1 MRLGAFIPALYFPV
15 IPMADAND
23 GIISKLAG
31 LALRFNELEQ
41 RLADPTVA
49 SSKEYPGL
57 VREHGRLSRVVGPY
71 RELEHAQERI
81 RQAKEMLGDP
91 EMEDLAKEELEEASG
106 DFERLLE
113 EVKGLI
119 IQSDALADR
128 TAIVEVRA
136 GTGGDEASLF
146 AGDLVRMYQMHAQ
159 RRGWKIDVID
169 LTEGDQGGC
178 KEAVLEIRGTGAYG
192 MMRYESGGHRVQ
204 RVPQTESQGRVHTSA
219 ATVAVL
225 PEAEDVEVEIK
236 DDDLIIERKRAGGA
250 GGQHVNKTESAIRV
264 THVPSGIVVSC
275 QDEKRQGANL
285 DRAMKV
291 LRSRIF
297 EMELQKA
304 AAERAAERKGQVGT
318 GDRSDRIRTY
328 NVPQNRISDHR
339 INWTSYDLD
348 RYLMGHMETVQEAM
362 IDNAKLELL
371 ETWDG
376 SL

>member
-1 MRLGAFIPALYFPV
+1 
-15 IPMADAND
+15 MADAND
-23 GIISKLAG
+23 GIIAKLG
-31 LALRFNELEQ
+31 HLAARFDELEQ

-49 SSKEYPGL
+49 SSREYPNL

-71 RELEHAQERI
+71 RDIEAARERLRQAQE
-81 RQAKEMLGDP
+81 MLADP
-91 EMEDLAKEELEEASG
+91 EMADLAREEMTEAG
-106 DFERLLE
+106 DLFERLIE

-119 IQSDALADR
+119 VQGDALADR

-136 GTGGDEASLF
+136 GTGGDEACLF

-159 RRGWKIDVID
+159 RRGWRLEVID
-169 LTEGDQGGC
+169 FTEGEQGGC
-178 KEAVLEIRGTGAYG
+178 KEAILEVRGTGAYG
-192 MMRYESGGHRVQ
+192 LMRYESGGHRVQ
-204 RVPQTESQGRVHTSA
+204 RVPATESQGRVHTSA

-225 PEAEDVEVEIK
+225 PEAEDVEVDIN

-304 AAERAAERKGQVGT
+304 AAARAAERKGQVGS

-328 NVPQNRISDHR
+328 NVPQNRLSDHR

-348 RYLMGHMETVQEAM
+348 RYLMGHLESLQEAM
-362 IDNAKLELL
+362 IDHAKLDLL
-371 ETWDG
+371 ENWDG
-376 SL
+376 RL

>member
-1 MRLGAFIPALYFPV
+1 MVEPY
-15 IPMADAND
+15 
-23 GIISKLAG
+23 K
-31 LALRFNELEQ
+31 EL
-41 RLADPTVA
+41 DH
-49 SSKEYPGL
+49 
-57 VREHGRLSRVVGPY
+57 VRD
-71 RELEHAQERI
+71 RI
-81 RQAKEMLGDP
+81 RQANEMLGDP
-91 EMEDLAKEELEEASG
+91 EMEDLAKEELEEAQS
-106 DFERLLE
+106 DFNRLLE

-159 RRGWKIDVID
+159 RRGWKVDVIE
-169 LTEGDQGGC
+169 LTEGEQGGC
-178 KEAVLEIRGTGAYG
+178 KEAVLEVRGSGAYG
-192 MMRYESGGHRVQ
+192 LMRYESGGHRVQ
-204 RVPQTESQGRVHTSA
+204 RVPATESQGRVHTSA

-304 AAERAAERKGQVGT
+304 ADARAAERVGLVGT

>member
-1 MRLGAFIPALYFPV
+1 
-15 IPMADAND
+15 MADAND
-23 GIISKLAG
+23 GIIAKLAG
-31 LALRFNELEQ
+31 LSLRFTELEQ
-41 RLADPTVA
+41 RIADPAVA
-49 SSKEYPGL
+49 SSKEYPSL
-57 VREHGRLSRVVGPY
+57 VREHGRLSRVIEPY
-71 RELEHAQERI
+71 KQLEHSRERMRQAQE
-81 RQAKEMLGDP
+81 MLADP
-91 EMEDLAKEELEEASG
+91 EMEDLAKEELEEAQA
-106 DFERLLE
+106 DFDRLLE

-159 RRGWKIDVID
+159 RRGWKVDVIE
-169 LTEGDQGGC
+169 LTEGEQGGC
-178 KEAVLEIRGTGAYG
+178 KEAVLEVRGTGAYG
-192 MMRYESGGHRVQ
+192 LMRYESGGHRVQ
-204 RVPQTESQGRVHTSA
+204 RVPATESQGRVHTSA

-304 AAERAAERKGQVGT
+304 AAARAAERKGQVGT

-328 NVPQNRISDHR
+328 NIPQNRISDHR

-348 RYLMGHMETVQEAM
+348 RYLMGHLETVQEAM
-362 IDNAKLELL
+362 IDNAKIELL

>member
-1 MRLGAFIPALYFPV
+1 
-15 IPMADAND
+15 MADDASAL
-23 GIISKLAG
+23 IAKLAH
-31 LALRFNELEQ
+31 LAARHDELEQ
-41 RLADPTVA
+41 RLADPAVA
-49 SSKEYPGL
+49 GSKEFPAL
-57 VREHGRLSRVVGPY
+57 VREHGRLTRVVEPY
-71 RELEHAQERI
+71 RQIMQAEDRLQQAQEMLSDREMAELAAEEI
-81 RQAKEMLGDP
+81 TEASAQRQALVD
-91 EMEDLAKEELEEASG
+91 
-106 DFERLLE
+106 

-119 IQSDALADR
+119 VQGDALADR

-136 GTGGDEASLF
+136 GTGGDEACLF

-159 RRGWKIDVID
+159 RRGWRLDLIDV
-169 LTEGDQGGC
+169 TEGEQGGV
-178 KEAVLEIRGTGAYG
+178 KEAVMEVRGSSAYG
-192 MMRYESGGHRVQ
+192 LLRYESGGHRVQ

-225 PEAEDVEVEIK
+225 PEAEDVEVEIN

-297 EMELQKA
+297 ERELQRA
-304 AAERAAERKGQVGT
+304 AAERARNRKEQVGS

-339 INWTSYDLD
+339 INYTSYDLD
-348 RYLMGHMETVQEAM
+348 RYLMGHLEDLQQAM
-362 IDNAKLELL
+362 IDHAKLELL
-371 ETWDG
+371 EHWDG
-376 SL
+376 EL